1 LTDKDTYQLSDLV
14 EMHMCLLAKTQA
26 LTCSRGI
33 LGKSTIERASQQLNG
48 VSPNGDLPAQKPTNY
63 LRAFVAEYFDAGCG
77 PRDHM
82 LLEANELV

>member
-1 LTDKDTYQLSDLV
+1 MAGSAPKNHNILHTL
-14 EMHMCLLAKTQA
+14 KTG
-26 LTCSRGI
+26 RDWP
-33 LGKSTIERASQQLNG
+33 
-48 VSPNGDLPAQKPTNY
+48 VKPTNY